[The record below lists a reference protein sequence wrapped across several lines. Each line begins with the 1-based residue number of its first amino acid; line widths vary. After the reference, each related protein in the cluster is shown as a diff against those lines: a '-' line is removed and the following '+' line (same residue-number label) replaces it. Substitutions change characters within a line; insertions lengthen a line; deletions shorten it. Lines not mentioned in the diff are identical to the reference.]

1 MRKASNIFVYLIIT
15 LILSVMACSV
25 LAEDTPAVPP
35 NGPPNGHPDGGFD
48 KMVQNLSEQ
57 GFDVSKIQA
66 AIESGD
72 NDTARKLLDEFYA
85 AHPEAKPKR
94 PEMSAEQLGKII
106 QELKEKGKDVTA
118 IEAAL
123 AGGNTTAA
131 QSLLDEF
138 WKNNPGERPVPPNQS
153 EKPPQ

>member
-1 MRKASNIFVYLIIT
+1 MI
-15 LILSVMACSV
+15 CSV
-25 LAEDTPAVPP
+25 FAEDTHAA
-35 NGPPNGHPDGGFD
+35 PPNGHPNGGFD

-66 AIESGD
+66 AIDSGD

-94 PEMSAEQLGKII
+94 PEMSAEQLAKII

-118 IEAAL
+118 IETAL

-138 WKNNPGERPVPPNQS
+138 WKNNPGERPAPPNQS

>member
-57 GFDVSKIQA
+57 GFDVSKIRLQ
-66 AIESGD
+66 
-72 NDTARKLLDEFYA
+72 
-85 AHPEAKPKR
+85 
-94 PEMSAEQLGKII
+94 
-106 QELKEKGKDVTA
+106 
-118 IEAAL
+118 
-123 AGGNTTAA
+123 
-131 QSLLDEF
+131 
-138 WKNNPGERPVPPNQS
+138 
-153 EKPPQ
+153 